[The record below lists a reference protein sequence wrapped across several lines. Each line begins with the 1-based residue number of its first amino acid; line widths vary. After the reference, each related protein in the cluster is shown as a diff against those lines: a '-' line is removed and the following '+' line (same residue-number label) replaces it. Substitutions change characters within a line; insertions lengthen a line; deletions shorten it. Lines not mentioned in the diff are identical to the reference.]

1 MMYAVVFHYV
11 LIAGFAAIQ
20 WWQEVL

>member
-1 MMYAVVFHYV
+1 MYAVVFHYV